1 MSEILLC
8 AFALALPAAVFW
20 AYRRGLRAGADPARP
35 GKILPET
42 PAAARRRQAREQ
54 QALLKRIDAYD
65 GGVRR

>member
-42 PAAARRRQAREQ
+42 PAAARRRR
-54 QALLKRIDAYD
+54 
-65 GGVRR
+65 GSSRRCSKESMNTTAG

>member
-1 MSEILLC
+1 MIFLTARGS
-8 AFALALPAAVFW
+8 VSD
-20 AYRRGLRAGADPARP
+20 RVNGLRAGADPARP

-54 QALLKRIDAYD
+54 QALLKRIDEYD